1 MHLLER
7 PDEGHFLIN
16 LERKEDGKNPPM
28 PGLEPMVS
36 WVWGVGSPTVLILK
50 KISLSFYIVFF
61 KTKIYYKIWQ
71 YYQGPKMDYINTKHS
86 RDKFTK
92 AL

>member
-16 LERKEDGKNPPM
+16 LERKEDGKNPPNARIGTH
-28 PGLEPMVS
+28 GLLS
-36 WVWGVGSPTVLILK
+36 LRRGLSHCAQSQKNIFSILH
-50 KISLSFYIVFF
+50 YFF

-71 YYQGPKMDYINTKHS
+71 DYQGPKMDFINTKHS

-92 AL
+92 A